1 MILREENMKGQKTC
15 GKCQTMTGPRTKICK
30 KCGEHFVFKL
40 RLRNK
45 VKTNELKDWKSLN
58 RGDVVKS
65 IQGHGPYWIT
75 SEGERE
81 SCGYYGLFRVRRV
94 EENGIGAYPYGT
106 KQKHGGYHFLY
117 MGKEEESISG
127 TISRSHKLQLV
138 KQ

>member
-1 MILREENMKGQKTC
+1 MKGKKTC

-40 RLRNK
+40 RPRNK
-45 VKTNELKDWKSLN
+45 VKTNELKDWKSLE

-65 IQGHGPYWIT
+65 IQGYGPYWT
-75 SEGERE
+75 NEEGERE

-106 KQKHGGYHFLY
+106 KQKHGGYHFIY

-127 TISRSHKLQLV
+127 TMSRSHKLELV

>member
-1 MILREENMKGQKTC
+1 MKGQKTC

-127 TISRSHKLQLV
+127 TISRSHKLELV

>member
-1 MILREENMKGQKTC
+1 MKGQKTC
-15 GKCQTMTGPRTKICK
+15 DKCQTKTGPRTKICK

-40 RLRNK
+40 QLRNK
-45 VKTNELKDWKSLN
+45 VKTNELKDWKSLD

-106 KQKHGGYHFLY
+106 KQKHGGYHFIY
-117 MGKEEESISG
+117 MGQEEESISG
-127 TISRSHKLQLV
+127 TISRSHKLELV

>member
-1 MILREENMKGQKTC
+1 MKGQKTC
-15 GKCQTMTGPRTKICK
+15 DKCQTKTGPRTKICK

-40 RLRNK
+40 QLRNK
-45 VKTNELKDWKSLN
+45 VKTNELKDWKSLK

-65 IQGHGPYWIT
+65 IQGHGPYWIS

-106 KQKHGGYHFLY
+106 KQKHGGYHFIY

-127 TISRSHKLQLV
+127 TISRSHKLELV

>member
-1 MILREENMKGQKTC
+1 MKGQKTC

-40 RLRNK
+40 KLRNRI
-45 VKTNELKDWKSLN
+45 KTNELKDWKSLK

-65 IQGHGPYWIT
+65 IQGHGPYWT
-75 SEGERE
+75 NEEGERE

>member
-1 MILREENMKGQKTC
+1 MKGQKTC

>member
-1 MILREENMKGQKTC
+1 MKGQKTC

-106 KQKHGGYHFLY
+106 KQKHGGYHFIY

-127 TISRSHKLQLV
+127 TISRSHKLELV